1 MIVFWT
7 NTAEEH
13 LDSIHAYIAKDSPQF
28 AKRMV
33 DRLTRRSIQIAEF
46 PLSGRSVPEYEMEQ
60 IREVIEGPFRIIYY
74 IKPDQIDAGRH
85 PRRAGPVQRV
95 SNRKWARIF
104 QALEEFLSQRR
115 EAVKKVPNLGNS
127 GRASLSERAAD
138 PARRLTED
146 SSPYHF
152 PTLGKTH

>member
-33 DRLTRRSIQIAEF
+33 DRLTRRS
-46 PLSGRSVPEYEMEQ
+46 VPEYEMDQ

-74 IKPDQIDAGRH
+74 IKPDQID
-85 PRRAGPVQRV
+85 V
-95 SNRKWARIF
+95 
-104 QALEEFLSQRR
+104 L
-115 EAVKKVPNLGNS
+115 AVIH
-127 GRASLSERAAD
+127 AAQD
-138 PARRLTED
+138 PFKE
-146 SSPYHF
+146 
-152 PTLGKTH
+152 